1 MSQTNSC
8 GSSVGTYFQKRNKP
22 SKFRSDSLS
31 VLQPPHLSKSKP
43 WANTDLKRN
52 EIAFLF
58 MVISAKTL
66 CKEHGYG
73 RLVIVAFSALDL
85 LWRTW
90 NIIYENITQVEIKVG
105 GGVQVGWLQG

>member
-1 MSQTNSC
+1 MAQTNSY
-8 GSSVGTYFQKRNKP
+8 GGSVGTYFQKRNKP

-31 VLQPPHLSKSKP
+31 VPQPPHLSKSKP

-58 MVISAKTL
+58 KVISAKTL

-73 RLVIVAFSALDL
+73 RLFIVAFSALHL

-105 GGVQVGWLQG
+105 GGVQVGLLQG